1 MGAPYNATA
10 DLLERNLKSPARVAF
25 REAGRATTYGE
36 LGERANRAGNALRA
50 LGVQMEQRVLLC
62 MLDTADFPAAFWG
75 AMKAGIVPIPVNTL
89 LTTGD
94 YDYLLRDS
102 RARALIVSAALLPK
116 LEPVLQSQP
125 FLQAVVVCGGR
136 APGRLS
142 FDELLAHHV
151 GEGRGER
158 AAEGALKSLDHRLLR
173 RQEPPLLPVAHR
185 QVHPVLDDDVA
196 FWLYSS
202 GSTGLPKGAM
212 HLHGDLAQ
220 TARLYGEGILGMR
233 PDDLVFSAAKLFFAY
248 GLGNAMTFPFAA
260 GASTILLADRPTPQA
275 VMRILQEERPTIF
288 FGVPTL
294 FAAILADPALRD
306 AGGRLRFCVSAGE
319 PLPKEIGERW
329 RERFGVDI
337 LDGIGSTE
345 MLHIFL
351 SLRPDDVRYGT
362 TGKPV
367 PGYEIQIVDE
377 QDRPVQRGEIGE
389 LRVRGPSSA
398 VAYWNNREKSLRTF
412 RGPWTYTGDKYTQDS
427 DGYYVYCGRS
437 DDMIKASGQWVA
449 PAEVEAALIAHPA
462 VLEAAVVAQ
471 KDENQLDKPKAYV
484 VLKPGAKAAP
494 EELQRFCKDR
504 LAPFKYPRWIEFLE
518 SLPKTATGKIQRF
531 KLRQG

>member
-142 FDELLAHHV
+142 FDELLAQ
-151 GEGRGER
+151 
-158 AAEGALKSLDHRLLR
+158 AKPAL
-173 RQEPPLLPVAHR
+173 ETAPTT
-185 QVHPVLDDDVA
+185 DDDVA

-275 VMRILQEERPTIF
+275 VMRILQEERPTMF

-294 FAAILADPALRD
+294 FAAILADPALRET
-306 AGGRLRFCVSAGE
+306 GGRLRFCVSAGE

-389 LRVRGPSSA
+389 LRVRGLSSA

-412 RGPWTYTGDKYTQDS
+412 RGPWTYTGDKYTQDA

-518 SLPKTATGKIQRF
+518 TLPKTATGKIQRF
-531 KLRQG
+531 KLRQP

>member
-142 FDELLAHHV
+142 FDELLAQ
-151 GEGRGER
+151 
-158 AAEGALKSLDHRLLR
+158 AKPAL
-173 RQEPPLLPVAHR
+173 ETAPTT
-185 QVHPVLDDDVA
+185 DDDVA

-437 DDMIKASGQWVA
+437 DDMIKAGGQWVA

-518 SLPKTATGKIQRF
+518 TLPKTATGKIQRF
-531 KLRQG
+531 KLRQP

>member
-142 FDELLAHHV
+142 FDELLAQ
-151 GEGRGER
+151 
-158 AAEGALKSLDHRLLR
+158 AKPAL
-173 RQEPPLLPVAHR
+173 ETAPTT
-185 QVHPVLDDDVA
+185 DDDVA

-437 DDMIKASGQWVA
+437 DDMIKAGGQWVA

-518 SLPKTATGKIQRF
+518 ALPKTATGKIQRF

>member
-142 FDELLAHHV
+142 FDELLAQ
-151 GEGRGER
+151 
-158 AAEGALKSLDHRLLR
+158 AKPAL
-173 RQEPPLLPVAHR
+173 ETAPTT
-185 QVHPVLDDDVA
+185 DDDVA

-275 VMRILQEERPTIF
+275 VMRILQEERPTMF

-294 FAAILADPALRD
+294 FAAILADPALRET
-306 AGGRLRFCVSAGE
+306 GGRLRFCVSAGE

-437 DDMIKASGQWVA
+437 DDMIKAGGQWVA

-518 SLPKTATGKIQRF
+518 TLPKTATGKIQRF
-531 KLRQG
+531 KLRQP